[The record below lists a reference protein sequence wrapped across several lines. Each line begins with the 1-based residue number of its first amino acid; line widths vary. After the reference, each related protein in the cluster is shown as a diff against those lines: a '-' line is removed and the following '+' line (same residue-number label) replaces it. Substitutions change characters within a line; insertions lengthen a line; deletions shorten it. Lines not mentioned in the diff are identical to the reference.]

1 MNTATLVKH
10 IDPRLNLTADKQYT
24 TSQGAYYI
32 SKSEYSPNGTIGSA
46 INFSCNPP
54 NRNIVIS
61 RQVIKKVTFR
71 VDITADTKAGNVN
84 SDLFPA
90 FSIAPAYMPVVRVTD
105 NESMKIGN
113 DTITSQNSNIVR
125 EALCR
130 YECDEPYSGSPN
142 MNDTYQRFNDV
153 ANAVRSGLAGYGDSW
168 GDNTSRR
175 AFISFAD
182 NAGLAT
188 QTGANAGDAIA
199 TTLTFTVEEPIFMSP
214 FVFGKDADMAEGFYG
229 IETMHYY
236 CNFGNLQNAF
246 NYDPVVMNATVDNFV
261 ANVSISDFSLVF
273 KYLTPQVNQ
282 PIPRNAL
289 FSYYEPY
296 VRTNTQ
302 LTVNAGVTTGVQT
315 INLQLSG
322 IPRRIVMLMRDTK
335 TDGST
340 PLRYLSLVEDS
351 MNIKINNQPSFLNQ
365 SNQQIYEMCKRNGL
379 QLSKSQWEYY
389 TGSVIVVDVG
399 AGDLALMPEQAP
411 GVSQKNQFEFSAR
424 FKNTSTDAIDAEF
437 VVITIFD
444 GLFRMEDGN
453 CRHEVNPL
461 TEQAILAT
469 PTNTDLEQDHSP
481 DNVYGGGLR
490 SGLRRTRG
498 TTEHKSNMSG
508 SGLQPVS
515 GGRAVSR
522 ASLRS
527 RY

>member
-24 TSQGAYYI
+24 TSQGAYNI

-54 NRNIVIS
+54 NRNIVVS
-61 RQVIKKVTFR
+61 RQVIKKVTFQI
-71 VDITADTKAGNVN
+71 DITGTTKTV
-84 SDLFPA
+84 STPIFPA
-90 FSIAPAYMPVVRVTD
+90 YSVAPAYMPVMRITD

-113 DTITSQNSNIVR
+113 DTITAQNANIVR

-130 YECDEPYSGSPN
+130 YDCDSFYSGTAN
-142 MNDTYQRFNDV
+142 MNDTYQTFADADGSN
-153 ANAVRSGLAGYGDSW
+153 RSGLAGYNDTFGEVV
-168 GDNTSRR
+168 SRR
-175 AFISFAD
+175 AYYSFAQ
-182 NAGLAT
+182 NADLSAT
-188 QTGANAGDAIA
+188 TGTNIGDAVSVS
-199 TTLTFTVEEPIFMSP
+199 LTYTVEEPIFMSP

-236 CNFGNLQNAF
+236 CNFGNLRQAF
-246 NYDPVVMNATVDNFV
+246 NYDLTKLTDNIDSLTV
-261 ANVSISDFSLVF
+261 NVSIPAFSLVF
-273 KYLTPQVNQ
+273 KYLTPQVTQ

-296 VRTNTQ
+296 VRTNTVVSIAPGAE
-302 LTVNAGVTTGVQT
+302 TNNVQS

-322 IPRRIVMLMRDTK
+322 IPRRIVMLMRDTNTTGQK
-335 TDGST
+335 

-365 SNQQIYEMCKRNGL
+365 SNAQIYEMCKRNGL
-379 QLSKSQWEYY
+379 KLTRSQWENNV
-389 TGSVIVVDVG
+389 GSVIVVDVG
-399 AGDLALMPEQAP
+399 EGDLALMPEQAP

-424 FKNTSTDAIDAEF
+424 FRNNSSETIDAEF

-461 TEQAILAT
+461 TEQAVLAT

-490 SGLRRTRG
+490 SGLRRVRG
-498 TTEHKSNMSG
+498 MVESKTNMSG

>member
-10 IDPRLNLTADKQYT
+10 IDPRLNLTANKQYT
-24 TSQGAYYI
+24 TCQGAYNI

-54 NRNIVIS
+54 NRNIVVS
-61 RQVIKKVTFR
+61 RQVIKKVTFQ
-71 VDITADTKAGNVN
+71 VVITGDTVATNT
-84 SDLFPA
+84 DAFPA
-90 FSIAPAYMPVVRVTD
+90 YSVSPAYMPVVRCTD

-113 DTITSQNSNIVR
+113 DTVTSQNSNIVR

-130 YECDEPYSGSPN
+130 YDCDSFYSGSAN
-142 MNDTYQRFNDV
+142 MNDTYQTFQD
-153 ANAVRSGLAGYGDSW
+153 ADGTIRSALAKYGDTY
-168 GDNTSRR
+168 GETTSRR
-175 AFISFAD
+175 AFSNFATNTD
-182 NAGLAT
+182 LNV
-188 QTGANAGDAIA
+188 QTGGTAGDPVTA
-199 TTLTFTVEEPIFMSP
+199 TLTYTVEEPIFMSP

-236 CNFGNLQNAF
+236 CNFGNLRQAF
-246 NYDPVVMNATVDNFV
+246 NIDSTKLAATLTNLSVV
-261 ANVSISDFSLVF
+261 VSIPQFALVF

-296 VRTNTQ
+296 VRTNTAISV
-302 LTVNAGVTTGVQT
+302 LAGTETNNVQS

-322 IPRRIVMLMRDTK
+322 IPRRIVLLMRDTDTTGRK
-335 TDGST
+335 
-340 PLRYLSLVEDS
+340 PLRYLSLVEDT

-365 SNQQIYEMCKRNGL
+365 SNAQIYEMCKRNGL
-379 QLSKSQWEYY
+379 KLSRSQWENYV
-389 TGSVIVVDVG
+389 GSVIVVDVG
-399 AGDLALMPEQAP
+399 QGDLALMPEQAP

-424 FKNTSTDAIDAEF
+424 FRNNSTETINAEF
-437 VVITIFD
+437 TVITIFD

-461 TEQAILAT
+461 TEQAVLAT

-490 SGLRRTRG
+490 SGLRRVRG
-498 TTEHKSNMSG
+498 EIEQKTNMSG

-522 ASLRS
+522 ASLRN